1 MQMRLVSMAGEI
13 LPLAGLFIGNA
24 LVNIFVGAV
33 AAVGLAMMVILYNRL
48 IERRWANFAV
58 FSVAVSAV
66 FALVAL
72 LTDDSLFIKIQ
83 PSLFNAM
90 FSALL
95 IGGWLR
101 GKAVM
106 KLFFGAQ
113 FSLNEETWRLLS
125 LRWGLFF
132 FFLVIANEIAWRVL
146 DDDGWV
152 TFKVVIVAPATG
164 VFMLA
169 QLPATLRGRIEPDAQ
184 GERKE
189 ADPF

>member
-1 MQMRLVSMAGEI
+1 MQMRLISMAGEI

-24 LVNIFVGAV
+24 MADIFVGAL
-33 AAVGLAMMVILYNRL
+33 AAVSLAAAVILYNRMV
-48 IERRWANFAV
+48 ERRWANFAV

-66 FALVAL
+66 FAVVAL
-72 LTDDSLFIKIQ
+72 LTEDSLFIKIQ

-113 FSLNEETWRLLS
+113 FSLNEATWRLLS
-125 LRWGLFF
+125 LRWGIFF
-132 FFLVIANEIAWRVL
+132 CLLVIANEVAWRIL

-152 TFKVVIVAPATG
+152 TFKVIVVAPATAL
-164 VFMLA
+164 FMLA
-169 QLPATLRGRIEPDAQ
+169 QLPATLRGRIEPPSD
-184 GERKE
+184 
-189 ADPF
+189 D

>member
-24 LVNIFVGAV
+24 LANIFVGAV

-152 TFKVVIVAPATG
+152 TFKVVVVAPATG

-169 QLPATLRGRIEPDAQ
+169 QLPATLRGRIEPDAK

>member
-1 MQMRLVSMAGEI
+1 MQMRLISMAGEI

-24 LVNIFVGAV
+24 MADIFIGALAAV
-33 AAVGLAMMVILYNRL
+33 ALAAGVILYNR
-48 IERRWANFAV
+48 IAERRWANFAV
-58 FSVAVSAV
+58 FSVVVSAV
-66 FALVAL
+66 FATVAL
-72 LTDDSLFIKIQ
+72 LTEDSLFIKIQ

-90 FSALL
+90 FSVLL

-113 FSLNEETWRLLS
+113 FSLDEATWRLLS

-132 FFLVIANEIAWRVL
+132 FCIVIANEIAWRVL

-152 TFKVVIVAPATG
+152 TFKVMVVAPATG
-164 VFMLA
+164 LFMLA
-169 QLPATLRGRIEPDAQ
+169 QLPATLRGRIEPDQ
-184 GERKE
+184 K
-189 ADPF
+189 